1 MSGTIIIRIENS
13 ANLMLE
19 GQNLTTALAIL
30 QLVWVAF
37 TPEKT
42 ILILSQG
49 FAQDNI
55 QNTLDSK

>member
-13 ANLMLE
+13 ANLVLE
-19 GQNLTTALAIL
+19 GQNLATALAIL

-42 ILILSQG
+42 ILILGPG
-49 FAQDNI
+49 FAEGNI
-55 QNTLDSK
+55 QNALDLK